1 MRFVCIIPK
10 ESGKKILE
18 FNMLF
23 ITSTYDC
30 LRFQWNQKSLFGA
43 ILKLHDLQLITLR
56 NCFCVLNEDLRLH
69 LSLTRVPVKTMS
81 INSLGNWAKDCYFWK
96 VHSQVWKIFWQ
107 LKTLKKWWKILFI
120 SLKNFSFSIY
130 LIFCRDFLVM
140 YKINLIR
147 KIRLIS
153 NFINS

>member
-23 ITSTYDC
+23 ISSTYDC
-30 LRFQWNQKSLFGA
+30 LRFQWNQKLLFGA

-56 NCFCVLNEDLRLH
+56 NCFCVLNEDLCLH

-81 INSLGNWAKDCYFWK
+81 INSLGNWAKDRYFWK
-96 VHSQVWKIFWQ
+96 VHSQVWKNFWQ
-107 LKTLKKWWKILFI
+107 LKTLKNDEKYYLFH
-120 SLKNFSFSIY
+120 LKTFRSQY
-130 LIFCRDFLVM
+130 T
-140 YKINLIR
+140 
-147 KIRLIS
+147 
-153 NFINS
+153 